1 MNYKYFQMVV
11 VTSCAPFKYFNP
23 YVQSASL
30 ILHMVHSYS
39 FKEELFIDS
48 SISKC
53 FILLQ
58 K

>member
-1 MNYKYFQMVV
+1 MVV
-11 VTSCAPFKYFNP
+11 VTSCAPLKYFNP

-30 ILHMVHSYS
+30 MLHMVHSYS